1 MKTKSIRLTI
11 LLFVIL
17 LGYLAL
23 PFQAFSQTSN
33 AGKIFKSVNPT
44 TATVGD
50 TVTWTLVTQSA
61 PATVGDLYSSGT
73 TWGGAWTNQVAGTY
87 SWGVS
92 NSALWY
98 GGGACVTE
106 ADFPQYIN
114 SGVTVGDAEF
124 YYETL
129 IPPIACQPLEDSVL
143 IFRNVACNRFFLMR
157 LDHYQG
163 SDGCPNPI
171 TGMSKMYY
179 GKVIP
184 NGNPCGSTLGYTN
197 SDTEHYGANIDCVA
211 KNTWYS
217 MRVRTCGTTI
227 LAKAWQAGLTE
238 PAIWQLSTT
247 DSDLATYPTGSFG
260 FQANQGQTA
269 FRNLTVSTIQ
279 ASSVTAYDAISSCIS
294 NFSVMGS
301 PSQGSV
307 TVSGN
312 GVTWNVGTL
321 SPAGEQASLTLSSV
335 ITACALGSPVSN
347 VASCTGGGYA
357 AVALPVSTRSVAYTP
372 TSTPT
377 RTPTA
382 SISQTAGVSNTV
394 TRTVTPT
401 PTSTNTYQTGVS
413 LTLSPTRTPTVTAT
427 RTFTSYL
434 TPTTIF
440 TTMPSNTPS
449 FTFTPTNTYQSG
461 VTFTP
466 TPTFTWTPNMGTGIR
481 VNLIKSQ
488 SVSFLNAG
496 DTITYTLNYSIL
508 NSATSGYFYVTD
520 TLPTDITYV
529 GETYVNSGSS
539 FVSFGKS
546 AQTLDWTIFAPA
558 PGITGSVSW
567 WGVVGC
573 PASGAI
579 TDVAHL
585 DGINGAT
592 DSNQVVAHVAC
603 GTSTPGI
610 TATVPMTFTTV
621 VTTTPTRTFTSTP
634 TATGTPTMIWTA
646 PVSVTATV
654 SRSYTFTP
662 TTTNGTGIT
671 MTVSPTPTPGG
682 ISLQVTNTLYGGWA
696 FSGALTVVASVCNL
710 SAGTTANGVTL
721 TDVIGYGSTWFAW
734 SGPYSSYTVDVGG
747 ATVTVGNSIDTTNF
761 RLTVENLPGG
771 KCVPVTMVLSDYNA
785 ASRPCTHFV
794 DFLTAYGPGMSGPV
808 TSSLEYVYYG
818 ACFSPTFTSTPIIS
832 SPTNTPSQTNTVPV
846 SLTTTP
852 MLIST
857 MTPTPSFTFTGSPT
871 STPILTV
878 GTSQTILPTV
888 GVGCVR
894 VQVDGK
900 TNCNDTLPSNA
911 AQAAIAVKIPVT
923 PGQNYLITI
932 VDGCI
937 SYGSNFVN
945 GVPSSLYGTRLRV
958 FQADDSVGT
967 NLTQLGTVGNGS
979 YMQYTQASIGLD
991 QAVSLHDLSTTCEDA
1006 KSVGLSAPYNGI
1018 VFNVSKPYLYLSADD
1033 IYYGYCG
1040 DNVGVETVDVCGT
1053 TLVASSPTATSTP
1066 TPTATWTP
1074 TPFGQPTAT
1083 STNTLVVTPGCN
1095 LLEVKGKAN
1104 CVDTVPSNAAEATVA
1119 VKVPVTAGTNYRIT
1133 LMSGCISYGSDTPN
1147 GVPSSLYG
1155 TRLRIFGA
1163 SDTVGTGLN
1172 LIGHVGDGS
1181 YMQYMTSGFCGN
1193 ISKGV
1198 SMGAL
1203 FTTAAAAWADTTSK
1217 GLDSVVVTATQGYLY
1232 LDTDDI
1238 YLGYCGD
1245 NTGSEWVQV
1254 CATTDPPFQGGN
1266 TPTKTLTPTM
1276 TGTVPV
1282 SMTVSPT
1289 WTQSGVSLTL
1299 TPMVSA
1305 TFTPS
1310 GTNTSTVTPTMTMPV
1325 SLMVSATFTPSGTNT
1340 STVTPAMTMP
1350 VSLMVTATYT
1360 PTSTWTATVSVIFSP
1375 TVTFTT
1381 TPTYSTVWSQTPT
1394 PVFPGKGV
1402 AHHPQPYPNPSHGG
1416 HVYFNL
1422 DGGPY
1427 DQVTILIFTTS
1438 GRQVYRKIQLGK
1450 GEEEMIL
1457 AWDSVDNHRG
1467 AVADGL
1473 YNVFLETHY
1482 KNEVRTYKEK
1492 VVVLK

>member
-1 MKTKSIRLTI
+1 
-11 LLFVIL
+11 
-17 LGYLAL
+17 
-23 PFQAFSQTSN
+23 
-33 AGKIFKSVNPT
+33 
-44 TATVGD
+44 
-50 TVTWTLVTQSA
+50 
-61 PATVGDLYSSGT
+61 
-73 TWGGAWTNQVAGTY
+73 
-87 SWGVS
+87 
-92 NSALWY
+92 
-98 GGGACVTE
+98 
-106 ADFPQYIN
+106 
-114 SGVTVGDAEF
+114 
-124 YYETL
+124 
-129 IPPIACQPLEDSVL
+129 
-143 IFRNVACNRFFLMR
+143 
-157 LDHYQG
+157 
-163 SDGCPNPI
+163 
-171 TGMSKMYY
+171 
-179 GKVIP
+179 
-184 NGNPCGSTLGYTN
+184 
-197 SDTEHYGANIDCVA
+197 
-211 KNTWYS
+211 
-217 MRVRTCGTTI
+217 
-227 LAKAWQAGLTE
+227 
-238 PAIWQLSTT
+238 
-247 DSDLATYPTGSFG
+247 
-260 FQANQGQTA
+260 
-269 FRNLTVSTIQ
+269 
-279 ASSVTAYDAISSCIS
+279 
-294 NFSVMGS
+294 
-301 PSQGSV
+301 
-307 TVSGN
+307 
-312 GVTWNVGTL
+312 
-321 SPAGEQASLTLSSV
+321 
-335 ITACALGSPVSN
+335 
-347 VASCTGGGYA
+347 
-357 AVALPVSTRSVAYTP
+357 
-372 TSTPT
+372 
-377 RTPTA
+377 
-382 SISQTAGVSNTV
+382 
-394 TRTVTPT
+394 
-401 PTSTNTYQTGVS
+401 
-413 LTLSPTRTPTVTAT
+413 
-427 RTFTSYL
+427 
-434 TPTTIF
+434 
-440 TTMPSNTPS
+440 
-449 FTFTPTNTYQSG
+449 
-461 VTFTP
+461 
-466 TPTFTWTPNMGTGIR
+466 MGTGIR

-1416 HVYFNL
+1416 HVYFKL